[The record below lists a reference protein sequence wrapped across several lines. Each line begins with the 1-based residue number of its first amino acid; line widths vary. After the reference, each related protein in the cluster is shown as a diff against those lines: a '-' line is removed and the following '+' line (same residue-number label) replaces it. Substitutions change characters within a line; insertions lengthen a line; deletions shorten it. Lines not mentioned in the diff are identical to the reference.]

1 MSHFSIMPLA
11 FSQALEDYCVMF
23 IATLF
28 EFLVKNLKDWSLYGE
43 EKSKV
48 LLKCYSLYSLF
59 HSASITKFIV
69 ELVQKSL
76 FNPNISLQT
85 NVCEKFVKS
94 NPKRRTKE
102 HFDLKGNW
110 AKAIKNI
117 LLGWLGLRPQ
127 TLVIGRSV

>member
-1 MSHFSIMPLA
+1 MPLA
-11 FSQALEDYCVMF
+11 FSQALEDYCVIF

-28 EFLVKNLKDWSLYGE
+28 EFLVKNLKDCTLYDE
-43 EKSKV
+43 EKSQK

-59 HSASITKFIV
+59 HSASIAKFIV
-69 ELVQKSL
+69 DLVQKCL

-102 HFDLKGNW
+102 HFDLKG
-110 AKAIKNI
+110 
-117 LLGWLGLRPQ
+117 GLGLSKKEY
-127 TLVIGRSV
+127 TLKVIGITASDFGPWSV